1 MSGDA
6 AFEKAMSLTLGHEG
20 GWYDG
25 SDPRDPNPT
34 MFGVIQKNYDAY
46 RTGKGRPLRT
56 VREIE
61 QTEVR
66 DIYSQ
71 YWYGTCEMI
80 SDYGYPLTAY
90 CLFDMAINAGAGT
103 ARKLLQ
109 RALDLAA
116 DGDVGD
122 IDDDGKLGPATQ
134 RAFVAYDE
142 SPHTIGTGDEILV
155 LWLLM
160 ERVRYYD
167 TVAETPRLRPN
178 LKSWIG
184 RTVDFYERYVRA

>member
-1 MSGDA
+1 VSDA

-46 RTGKGRPLRT
+46 RTGKSIPLRSVQKIT
-56 VREIE
+56 PEE
-61 QTEVR
+61 LR
-66 DIYSQ
+66 DIYGQ
-71 YWYGTCEMI
+71 YWYGTCEEVAVVA
-80 SDYGYPLTAY
+80 PLTAY

-109 RALDLAA
+109 RALDLLE
-116 DGDVGD
+116 DGHAGD
-122 IDDDGKLGPATQ
+122 LLDDGKLGPMTLTAI
-134 RAFVAYDE
+134 RHV
-142 SPHTIGTGDEILV
+142 GTYEDAGDERLC

-160 ERVRYYD
+160 ERVRYYN
-167 TVAETPRLRPN
+167 TVADTPRLRPN
-178 LKSWIG
+178 LKNWIA
-184 RTVDFYERYVRA
+184 RTVDFYERFIRT

>member
-1 MSGDA
+1 MADL
-6 AFEKAMSLTLGHEG
+6 FDEAMRVTLGHEG

-34 MFGVIQKNYDAY
+34 MYGVIQKNYDLY
-46 RTGKGRPLRT
+46 RDSKKLPRQS
-56 VREIE
+56 VRMVTPNEL
-61 QTEVR
+61 R
-66 DIYSQ
+66 DIYAD
-71 YWYGTCEMI
+71 YWYGTV
-80 SDYGYPLTAY
+80 DVVARFFPLTALN
-90 CLFDMAINAGAGT
+90 LFDIAINAGAGT

-109 RALDLAA
+109 RSLDLAE
-116 DGDVGD
+116 DGKVGD
-122 IDDDGKLGPATQ
+122 LDDDGKLGPRTLGELAHLHDSEP
-134 RAFVAYDE
+134 AGFSDE
-142 SPHTIGTGDEILV
+142 HLC

-184 RTVDFYERYVRA
+184 RTVKFYNEYIRT